1 MDIHDNSQD
10 LQDLNTAVRLLTDTP
25 VTIKISNM
33 VGSTIEA
40 GLKAL
45 PQKARDVVQEATQK
59 GLQKAVELAGK
70 TLEARAQA
78 ASSRTH
84 MFAAATTGAIGGF
97 FGFAGLA
104 VEIPATTVLMMR
116 SILDIARSEGHDITD
131 PQVQLECLSVFSHGS
146 QSSDADDQTD
156 ASYYASRAAL
166 AEVMTEAAKSLS
178 KIAADRTAKSLS
190 ANTAGKWVAR
200 LIDAIATRFGIVITE
215 KAALQA
221 APLLGAVTGATVNS
235 VFMDFYQD
243 TARGHFIVLRLE
255 RKYGMAAVR
264 SAFGTAAGL
273 ANKATRAT

>member
-1 MDIHDNSQD
+1 MSIQENPQD
-10 LQDLNTAVRLLTDTP
+10 LQALETAVKLLTDTP
-25 VTIKISNM
+25 VMIKISNV

-45 PQKARDVVQEATQK
+45 PQKGRDVIQQATQK
-59 GLQKAVELAGK
+59 GLNKAVELAGK
-70 TLEARAQA
+70 TLEAKVQE
-78 ASSRTH
+78 ASTKTH
-84 MFAAATTGAIGGF
+84 MFAAAASGAIGGF

-131 PQVQLECLSVFSHGS
+131 PKVQLECLSVFSHGS
-146 QSSDADDQTD
+146 ETSDADDKTD

-178 KIAADRTAKSLS
+178 KIAADRAAKNLS
-190 ANTAGKWVAR
+190 AKTAGKWVAQ

-221 APLLGAVTGATVNS
+221 APFLGAFTGATVNS
-235 VFMDFYQD
+235 LFMDFYQD
-243 TARGHFIVLRLE
+243 TARGHFTVLRLE
-255 RKYGMAAVR
+255 EKYGMEAIKNEFENVR
-264 SAFGTAAGL
+264 LRL
-273 ANKATRAT
+273 ARELTR

>member
-1 MDIHDNSQD
+1 MSIKENSQD
-10 LQDLNTAVRLLTDTP
+10 LQDLETAVRLLTDTP
-25 VTIKISNM
+25 VMIKITNV

-45 PQKARDVVQEATQK
+45 PQKARDAVQDATQK
-59 GLQKAVELAGK
+59 GLHKAVELAGK
-70 TLEARAQA
+70 TLEAKVQE
-78 ASSRTH
+78 ASSKTH

-104 VEIPATTVLMMR
+104 LEIPTTTVLMMR

-131 PQVQLECLSVFSHGS
+131 PKVQLECLSVFSHGS
-146 QSSDADDQTD
+146 QATDADDKTD

-166 AEVMTEAAKSLS
+166 AEVMTEAAKSLG

-190 ANTAGKWVAR
+190 SQSAGKWVAQ

-221 APLLGAVTGATVNS
+221 APFIGAFTGATVNS
-235 VFMDFYQD
+235 LFMDFYQD
-243 TARGHFIVLRLE
+243 TARGHFTVLRLE
-255 RKYGMAAVR
+255 EKYGMEAVQ
-264 SAFGTAAGL
+264 SAFEAARRQLPGQ
-273 ANKATRAT
+273 RG